1 MHARRNPDFAARHR
15 EGKAA
20 CYRAFADLIADLV
33 QRFGLTPALPPMQ
46 AGIALYA
53 LWAGLSVQ
61 GYTADAVPREQMLT
75 VFFRALSGLPAPQA
89 GRDRL

>member
-1 MHARRNPDFAARHR
+1 MPLRIV
-15 EGKAA
+15 G
-20 CYRAFADLIADLV
+20 IV
-33 QRFGLTPALPPMQ
+33 QEESVDEQ